1 MTDAPSPDIL
11 ARADLGARGPFSGP
25 LHGQVRLFL
34 RELIEENFE
43 DGQSFWTERL
53 LIERLGIARG
63 TLRQA
68 LDELARE
75 GVLVREAKRGSSV
88 RKIALQ
94 SVGLIFQRANSD
106 FCAEMIQQL
115 AGACLERDYQLNLY
129 PLQTGARALTARIR
143 QQPTRERLLLMA
155 EGSREAAQTA
165 AGLSTSGYRVLSLD
179 DVGRNSSL
187 PFVTTDGA
195 RAAEMALEHLWEWG
209 HRRIIFLNNEPAAR
223 PSVQRKIA
231 AFEGWTSE
239 RAGASGRVVDCGNEN
254 SLGSFD
260 CAYATMPALW
270 DAMQHNGE
278 TALWTASDPG
288 AWAALRWLAERGIG
302 VPDEVSV
309 LGYEGVKPDA
319 FTHPPL
325 STVAHDFPSLAARA
339 LQVLWSDEASAWV
352 APQLVVRASTGMA
365 RIHRSCGTRSTA

>member
-11 ARADLGARGPFSGP
+11 ARADLSASGPFAGP

-34 RELIEENFE
+34 RELIEEHFE

-88 RKIALQ
+88 RKVALQ
-94 SVGLIFQRANSD
+94 AVGLIFQRANSD

-115 AGACLERDYQLNLY
+115 AGACLERDFQLNLY
-129 PLQTGARALTARIR
+129 PLQTGARALSARIR
-143 QQPTRERLLLMA
+143 QQPERERLLLMA

-165 AGLSTSGYRVLSLD
+165 AQLSANGYRVLSLD
-179 DVGRNSSL
+179 DVGTDVGTNSRL

-195 RAAEMALEHLWEWG
+195 RAAQMALEYLWELG
-209 HRRIIFLNNEPAAR
+209 HRRIAFLNNEPAAR
-223 PSVQRKIA
+223 PSVQRKII
-231 AFEGWTSE
+231 AFERWIAA

-254 SLGSFD
+254 GLGSFD
-260 CAYATMPALW
+260 CAYAKMPALW
-270 DAMQHNGE
+270 HSMKRDGA

-288 AWAALRWLAERGIG
+288 AWAALRWLAEHEIG
-302 VPDEVSV
+302 VPAEVSV
-309 LGYEGVKPDA
+309 LGFEGVKPDSFA
-319 FTHPPL
+319 SPPL
-325 STVAHDFPSLAARA
+325 STVAHDFPTLARRA
-339 LQVLWSDEASAWV
+339 LEVLWNDEASAWIS
-352 APQLVVRASTGMA
+352 PQLVVRASTGAA
-365 RIHRSCGTRSTA
+365 RD